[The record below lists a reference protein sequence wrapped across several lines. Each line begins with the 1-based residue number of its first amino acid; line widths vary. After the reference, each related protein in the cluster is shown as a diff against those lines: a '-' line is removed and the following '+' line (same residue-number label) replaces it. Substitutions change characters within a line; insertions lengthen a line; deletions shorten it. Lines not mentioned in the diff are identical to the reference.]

1 MNDGEVGKIKDCDR
15 DGEYVT
21 WTTGGS
27 YAGAVFYRK
36 GQFNARQDCGVLKVK
51 NEEINPKFLAYALR
65 LQTSKFVNYACPI
78 PKLGIS
84 KLAEIELTFPPLEI
98 QEKIADILFAFE
110 KNVTI
115 LPKVFPQKLK
125 CVKKQLD
132 YYQNY
137 LFDWVQKQKEG
148 LNSTTLN

>member
-1 MNDGEVGKIKDCDR
+1 MKDCDR

-115 LPKVFPQKLK
+115 LPKVFPKKLK
-125 CVKKQLD
+125 CVKSNWIITKTI
-132 YYQNY
+132 YSIEFKN
-137 LFDWVQKQKEG
+137 KKKA
-148 LNSTTLN
+148 